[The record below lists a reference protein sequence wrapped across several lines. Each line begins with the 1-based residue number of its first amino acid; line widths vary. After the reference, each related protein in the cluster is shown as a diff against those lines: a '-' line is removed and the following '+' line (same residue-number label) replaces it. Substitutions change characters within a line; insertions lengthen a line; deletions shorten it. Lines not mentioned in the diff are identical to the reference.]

1 MNEKMK
7 KYGLPI
13 LAILF
18 IGGLTFWYLNKK
30 KKESDT
36 GNIESKNE
44 GKETEYSGL
53 GRVGT
58 APAKTVF
65 PLKYGSSGRYVIQLQ
80 KWLNEN
86 IKQINKRKINQ
97 GEKESELLKPIA
109 VDGIFGKETEKALIT
124 VTGKNTMSK
133 EYYENAKIDNL

>member
-18 IGGLTFWYLNKK
+18 IGGFTFWYVNKK

-36 GNIESKNE
+36 ENIESKNE
-44 GKETEYSGL
+44 SEGIEYNGL
-53 GRVGT
+53 RRVGT
-58 APAKTVF
+58 APAKIGF
-65 PLKYGSSGRYVIQLQ
+65 PLQYGSSGKYVIQLQ

-86 IKQINKRKINQ
+86 IKQINKKKINQ
-97 GEKESELLKPIA
+97 GAKESELLKPIA
-109 VDGIFGKETEKALIT
+109 VDGFFGKETEKALIT

-133 EYYENAKIDNL
+133 EYYDNAKIENL

>member
-1 MNEKMK
+1 MT
-7 KYGLPI
+7 LSV
-13 LAILF
+13 F
-18 IGGLTFWYLNKK
+18 LNKK

-44 GKETEYSGL
+44 GEGVEYNGL
-53 GRVGT
+53 RKVGT
-58 APAKTVF
+58 TPAKIGF
-65 PLKYGSSGRYVIQLQ
+65 PLQYGSNGRYVVQLQ

-109 VDGIFGKETEKALIT
+109 VDGFFGKETEKALIT

-133 EYYENAKIDNL
+133 EYYDNAKIDNL